1 MSTLPAGA
9 PKSVSEA
16 FAHINAVTSPTVD
29 DLKLMAY
36 LEASGLEGYYGLAA
50 GTENA
55 KIKALLQA
63 NGREELAHAHRAAK
77 VVTLLTGEAFAPPA
91 AADNPYV
98 ATGGAPRPLE
108 RKILQSLI
116 AAEENGDA
124 LYETWA
130 KALGEG
136 EAADLLRQNGREEI
150 RHAQR
155 VSQALAL
162 LDA

>member
-1 MSTLPAGA
+1 MTTLPASA
-9 PKSVSEA
+9 PKSVGEA
-16 FAHINAVTSPTVD
+16 FAHINAVTSPTID

-55 KIKALLQA
+55 EIKALLQA
-63 NGREELAHAHRAAK
+63 NGREELAHAHRVAK
-77 VVTLLTGEAFAPPA
+77 VVTLLSGETFVPA
-91 AADNPYV
+91 AADNPYFSTSSTV
-98 ATGGAPRPLE
+98 RPLE
-108 RKILQSLI
+108 RRVLEGLV
-116 AAEENGDA
+116 AAETNGDA

-130 KALGEG
+130 KAIGEG

-150 RHAQR
+150 RHAER